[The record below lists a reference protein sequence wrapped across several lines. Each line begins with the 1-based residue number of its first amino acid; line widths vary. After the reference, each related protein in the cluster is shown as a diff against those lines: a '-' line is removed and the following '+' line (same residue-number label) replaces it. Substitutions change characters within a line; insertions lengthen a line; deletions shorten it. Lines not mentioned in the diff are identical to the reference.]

1 MATAAEALPVPDVVE
16 QPRIATMRDDV
27 INDGR
32 RRLDAVRLTLTHDRR
47 QAIRSHPA

>member
-1 MATAAEALPVPDVVE
+1 MAADAECLPVPDVVE
-16 QPRIATMRDDV
+16 QPRITTVRDDV

-32 RRLDAVRLTLTHDRR
+32 RRLDAVRVTLTHDRR

>member
-1 MATAAEALPVPDVVE
+1 MTADTECLPVPDIVE
-16 QPRIATMRDDV
+16 QPRIATVRDDV

-32 RRLDAVRLTLTHDRR
+32 WRLDAVRLALTHDRR